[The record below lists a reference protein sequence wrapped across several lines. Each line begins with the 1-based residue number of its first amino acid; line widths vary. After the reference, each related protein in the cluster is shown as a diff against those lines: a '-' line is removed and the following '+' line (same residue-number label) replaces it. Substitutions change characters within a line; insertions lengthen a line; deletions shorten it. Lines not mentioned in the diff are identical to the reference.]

1 MCWFVFCSLVLYTY
15 FSGKKMLFTWQT
27 SVACSYFCD
36 VKTNITCFILH
47 DLSADWANLTKCLQ
61 TYTDSLEQS
70 TSPTLPASAAIP
82 GNCTA
87 AQASN
92 QNGADHSSGDNSA
105 TRLQEELTVT
115 SVISVGFY
123 ARTWHAGQAQ
133 KDLFPTQR
141 HLTHEKFL
149 QPFFIVKPL
158 EQFLVTKCVCIARA

>member
-123 ARTWHAGQAQ
+123 ARIVACRPGPEGSIPDSEAPDSFT
-133 KDLFPTQR
+133 R
-141 HLTHEKFL
+141 S
-149 QPFFIVKPL
+149 FFNHSL
-158 EQFLVTKCVCIARA
+158 LLSLWSSS